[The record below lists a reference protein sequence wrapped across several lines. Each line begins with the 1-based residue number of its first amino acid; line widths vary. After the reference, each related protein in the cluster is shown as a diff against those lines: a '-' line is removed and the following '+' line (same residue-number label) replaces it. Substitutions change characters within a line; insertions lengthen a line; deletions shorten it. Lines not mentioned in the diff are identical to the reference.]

1 MKTLLG
7 GGDNV
12 TSHRRKCVRGLT
24 IATVTPEQRMKSKM
38 KIPNPILIFAIT
50 RVLWRIAMPIASI
63 MLTAA
68 IIANTTAT
76 PT

>member
-1 MKTLLG
+1 M
-7 GGDNV
+7 
-12 TSHRRKCVRGLT
+12 TSDRRQCVRRLT
-24 IATVTPEQRMKSKM
+24 IATVTPEQRIKSKM

-68 IIANTTAT
+68 ISANTSAT
-76 PT
+76 PA

>member
-1 MKTLLG
+1 MNELLG
-7 GGDNV
+7 GVDSMTPN
-12 TSHRRKCVRGLT
+12 RRQCVRRLT

-50 RVLWRIAMPIASI
+50 RVLWRIAMPIASM

-68 IIANTTAT
+68 ISANTTAT